1 MTQETDI
8 VVPDAVEA
16 EDARR
21 DRRGNLFALEVC
33 FLAFVGIFVLAAF
46 VEALSYKL
54 VSSRT
59 PFVIMVPLIFLI
71 AIHARRLMGV
81 QEKLDVRAR
90 IAAALSGDNA
100 NLNKVAA
107 FCGWMGVLLVFITVF
122 GHLVAILAFCIILMR
137 FVENEKWKLTLL
149 VAAGT
154 TLFVYCVFDFV
165 FNIELYRGLIVRW
178 FLGYRDF

>member
-1 MTQETDI
+1 VTQKADTENLH
-8 VVPDAVEA
+8 PEQA
-16 EDARR
+16 EEARR

-59 PFVIMVPLIFLI
+59 PFVIMVPLIILI

-81 QEKLDVRAR
+81 QESLDVRAR
-90 IAAALSGDNA
+90 IASAFSGRNVDF
-100 NLNKVAA
+100 NKVVV
-107 FCGWMGVLLVFITVF
+107 FCGWMGVLLALITVF

-154 TLFVYCVFDFV
+154 TLFVFCVFDFV
-165 FNIELYRGLIVRW
+165 FNIELYRGLLLRW
-178 FLGYRDF
+178 YLGYRDF